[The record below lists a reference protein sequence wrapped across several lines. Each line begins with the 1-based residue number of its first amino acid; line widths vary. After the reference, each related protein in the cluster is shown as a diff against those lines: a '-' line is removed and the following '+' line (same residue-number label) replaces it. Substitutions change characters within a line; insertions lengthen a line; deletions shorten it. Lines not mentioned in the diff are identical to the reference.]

1 MVCLNCFVYDMRM
14 IYMFGLIMFVLEVVY
29 NVLIVVVVFKELG
42 NVKLLRRKR
51 VE

>member
-1 MVCLNCFVYDMRM
+1 
-14 IYMFGLIMFVLEVVY
+14 MFGLIMFVLEVVY